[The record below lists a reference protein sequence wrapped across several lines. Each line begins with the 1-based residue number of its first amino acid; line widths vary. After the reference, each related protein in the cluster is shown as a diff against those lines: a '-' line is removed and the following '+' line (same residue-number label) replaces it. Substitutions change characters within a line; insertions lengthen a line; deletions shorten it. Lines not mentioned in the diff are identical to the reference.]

1 MAGLLMPVGAKA
13 ATKMRFVT
21 PFNVSLSYSSVF
33 YAKVGGFFE
42 KEGLD
47 VEVINGKG
55 GYPIVYQRGDSN
67 ERFVVALN
75 PAGQPGEV
83 EITLPGAARLVTV
96 FADKAE
102 ASLDND
108 RAILRM
114 EGVSFGIFEVHF
126 Q

>member
-1 MAGLLMPVGAKA
+1 MDPSAERPCGASQEGDAESLLNLVRRLVAFRKTHPALGNGAL
-13 ATKMRFVT
+13 VT
-21 PFNVSLSYSSVF
+21 Q
-33 YAKVGGFFE
+33 
-42 KEGLD
+42 
-47 VEVINGKG
+47 VINGKG